1 MFNPERETIQQTKV
15 ERDLWQADQQIGRY
29 LLTAMFVIT
38 VLLFGAGGW
47 AATTQINGAVIASG
61 ELKVQSFSKSVQ
73 HLEGGLI
80 REILVKDGDR
90 VSAGDVL
97 IQLDKTELENQIRA
111 EESQALSKANQIE
124 LLKAELVDLEK
135 LAKKGLVQKPRLTS
149 LERQI
154 ESLLGEKEQHHSSA
168 MRFSSRLERLEV
180 RAPIDGVIH
189 NLAFHTL
196 RGVIAPGEEIL
207 KIVPQSEKLFVEARV
222 SPNDIDQ
229 VSSDQ
234 TAVVRLSSFNRNI
247 TPEAEARITYVSAD
261 LSRDEVRDLSYYVV
275 HLELNRFDSE
285 KMSGVALMPGMPADV
300 FISTNERTVISY
312 LTKPLSDQFQ
322 RAFRE

>member
-1 MFNPERETIQQTKV
+1 MANSNV
-15 ERDLWQADQQIGRY
+15 EGDQSPDKSNDLWKADQQIGRY
-29 LLTAMFVIT
+29 ILTAMFVII

-80 REILVKDGDR
+80 KEIRVKDGDR

-97 IQLDKTELENQIRA
+97 LRLDEAELQNQIRA
-111 EESQALSKANQIE
+111 EESQALSKENQIE
-124 LLKAELVDLEK
+124 LLRSELEDLEK

-189 NLAFHTL
+189 SLAFHTL

-207 KIVPQSEKLFVEARV
+207 KIVPQTEQLFVEARV
-222 SPNDIDQ
+222 SPKDIDQ
-229 VSSDQ
+229 VSPDQ
-234 TAVVRLSSFNRNI
+234 QAVVRLSSFNRNI
-247 TPEAEARITYVSAD
+247 TPEADARITHVSAD
-261 LSRDEVRDLSYYVV
+261 LSRDEARDLSYYVV
-275 HLELNRFDSE
+275 HLEIDNRGSE
-285 KMSGVALMPGMPADV
+285 SMNGVALMPGMPADV
-300 FISTNERTVISY
+300 FISTDERTVLSY
-312 LTKPLSDQFQ
+312 LVKPLSDQFQ